1 MTAATQELEP
11 HTPAAAGD
19 GADNDHLERNEASEE
34 IPIRADP
41 LPQQSASPVD
51 IDRGLRLIQL
61 CRSGD
66 LAAVRSHVAEGSPA
80 GFISKTGWTPLA
92 AAAFGGHSEVREPE
106 I

>member
-1 MTAATQELEP
+1 MTVSAKDLELHSPAAGAGELDGSELEAEEP
-11 HTPAAAGD
+11 
-19 GADNDHLERNEASEE
+19 EE

-66 LAAVRSHVAEGSPA
+66 LTAVRSHVTEGSPA

-92 AAAFGGHSEVREPE
+92 AAAFGGHSEVRVEW
-106 I
+106 